1 MRDPNYSSEEME
13 IENDTG
19 DWTVEKLNKLKDQFL
34 AQRSVSKAISLLEEL
49 LGAKV
54 GDIDE

>member
-19 DWTVEKLNKLKDQFL
+19 DWTVEKLNRVKDQFL

>member
-19 DWTVEKLNKLKDQFL
+19 DWTVEKLNKVKDQFL

-49 LGAKV
+49 LGTKV
-54 GDIDE
+54 DDIDE

>member
-1 MRDPNYSSEEME
+1 ME

-19 DWTVEKLNKLKDQFL
+19 DWTVEKLNKVKDQFL

-49 LGAKV
+49 LGTKV
-54 GDIDE
+54 DDIDE